1 MTRIFIL
8 RIFMGHE
15 FDRVA
20 HISAHPS
27 WQAAETYAQETALPD
42 ARLGE
47 APEWHRSIGHEI
59 EEIDFHGEVA

>member
-1 MTRIFIL
+1 
-8 RIFMGHE
+8 MGHE

-27 WQAAETYAQETALPD
+27 WQAAEDYAQGTALPD
-42 ARLGE
+42 ARAGE
-47 APEWHRSIGHEI
+47 HPEWHRSIGHEI

>member
-1 MTRIFIL
+1 MERIFIL

-27 WQAAETYAQETALPD
+27 WQAAETYAQETALRMD
-42 ARLGE
+42 
-47 APEWHRSIGHEI
+47 IG
-59 EEIDFHGEVA
+59 DVKFDTF